1 MAVDPRI
8 ALGVQPIQIDN
19 PLAQYGQVQNI
30 LAAQAQ
36 RQSAGTQNELA
47 NVQLGQAR
55 MTMQQ
60 AQQAQHF
67 IDTTMEAA
75 AKNNA
80 PTKDPME
87 AAIIM
92 SNHPNEMVRKVG
104 QHMLEANKIVQEYKQ
119 QAQYLKDQEGA
130 APIGQPATV
139 APAAPQY
146 AESPAFGATG
156 REIPEGPNA
165 AVSTPVVRGMPNA
178 LAPAAAPQVNALAAP
193 QGKTAESIAAEI
205 KRGNLRYRALP
216 EWVNER
222 KLLEEQFKNA
232 LDPRHATFAAI
243 NPKDYTQDSI
253 AKFNQTRNYADLVE
267 KVDVKNKNL
276 GNVNPADYTSDSV
289 QKFATSG
296 NYSDLILKPSK
307 ADNLIG
313 NVTPADY
320 TPASLA
326 KFAVSKDYADLELK
340 AKDNKTISNINPDSY
355 TPDSVAK
362 FATSGNYKDL
372 VPKDSKT
379 ISNVNPDSYTPDS
392 VAKFATSGNYAD
404 LVLRPNKT
412 DKVIGNV
419 NPSEFTPTSVAKFNV
434 SGNYADLVPKAP
446 VSSATPAAPVAVVG
460 EDGKIKYVSRE
471 DAINKGMTPANA
483 IEGLT
488 PKEIQKREASYP
500 QATTSVKALEK
511 STDSLI
517 KDLKALRDH
526 PGLDS
531 ITGVA
536 AGRLPGITSNGRA
549 AQAIYDKIVA
559 KGGFQVLQDMRETS
573 KTGGALG
580 NVSDKEGAQLKSA
593 FAAID
598 RKQEAKDVRN
608 AIDDAISNA
617 EGSKARV
624 RESYD
629 MTYDYKNKSDGTA
642 STAKPAAKGAV
653 DTNNPLLKGK

>member
-1 MAVDPRI
+1 MPIDPRI
-8 ALGVQPIQIDN
+8 SLGVQPLQLDN
-19 PLAQYGQVQNI
+19 PLAQYGQEQNI

-36 RQSAGTQNELA
+36 RKSAGTQNELA

-55 MTMQQ
+55 MTLQQ
-60 AQQAQHF
+60 AQ
-67 IDTTMEAA
+67 EAHDYVTKVM
-75 AKNNA
+75 AKAKENGA
-80 PTKDPME
+80 PTDDPME
-87 AAIIM
+87 AAM
-92 SNHPNEMVRKVG
+92 QMLRHPNPQVQAAGGHLLDSAQKV
-104 QHMLEANKIVQEYKQ
+104 LAYQ
-119 QAQYLKDQEGA
+119 QQSQFLKDQ
-130 APIGQPATV
+130 
-139 APAAPQY
+139 
-146 AESPAFGATG
+146 S
-156 REIPEGPNA
+156 
-165 AVSTPVVRGMPNA
+165 PNA
-178 LAPAAAPQVNALAAP
+178 LAGPTATDLAPITPETAFTAPVSRGTQTNTLASTASPAQQVNAMAAP

-205 KRGNLRYRALP
+205 NQKDKRYGTAPGWLKQRELMVMQYK
-216 EWVNER
+216 E
-222 KLLEEQFKNA
+222 A

-372 VPKDSKT
+372 VSKDSKT

-460 EDGKIKYVSRE
+460 ADGKIRYASRE
-471 DAINKGMTPANA
+471 EAISKGMTPANA

-653 DTNNPLLKGK
+653 DTSNPLLK